1 MAAPESIQMSDT
13 PSTRTASAATDYEY
27 DPEGLTGAAA
37 TLERITAILAQ
48 RSNGG
53 AADAEPSSKVRLSRL
68 SPAYRDAL
76 QGELRLLRAQ
86 LYSTGLFDSVVNV
99 DLG

>member
-1 MAAPESIQMSDT
+1 MAAPESIEMPDT
-13 PSTRTASAATDYEY
+13 PSRGADSAPTDYEFNLEPLP
-27 DPEGLTGAAA
+27 DAAA
-37 TLERITAILAQ
+37 TLQRVGAIMAP
-48 RSNGG
+48 RSDGD
-53 AADAEPSSKVRLSRL
+53 AADAGPPNRVRLSRL